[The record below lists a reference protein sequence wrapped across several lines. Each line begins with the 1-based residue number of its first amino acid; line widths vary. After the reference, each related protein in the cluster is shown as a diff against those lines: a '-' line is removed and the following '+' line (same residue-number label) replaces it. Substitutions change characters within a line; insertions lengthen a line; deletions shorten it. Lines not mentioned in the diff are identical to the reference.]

1 MPTLGTLRE
10 RCLEEDVQHVV
21 QYTNTRGQVY
31 AAPLWPMMG
40 HLVNHGTQHRCL
52 AAVLLSRL
60 GHSPGDLDV
69 LIFLLEWEV
78 EGWSYTSAHHKED
91 AMFKKIAMR

>member
-1 MPTLGTLRE
+1 MGDERDTCTWFTLVFSVLTLPRAEDMPTLGTLRE
-10 RCLEEDVQHVV
+10 RWREEDVQHVA

-31 AAPLWPMMG
+31 AAPLLQMMG
-40 HLVNHGTQHRCL
+40 HLVNHGTQYRCL

-69 LIFLLEWEV
+69 LIFLLE
-78 EGWSYTSAHHKED
+78 
-91 AMFKKIAMR
+91 